1 MTPSFRHET
10 IFVQVQLSLTL
21 LTVFYLGA
29 LLLAGAGRENQHWIF
44 TKPVCNF
51 KIIALHNSIISFVL
65 VTLTVYHFHFIAG
78 TARTI
83 NFTLWHSQVPLALN
97 DLTLLFLLLVSFLFP
112 GVIILTDFDFNPRAY
127 KYILALQL
135 VYLVTNILIMCTD
148 LLMFYVFYEL
158 LVLLMF
164 FAMYLSTNAR
174 GCVEAALFFLGWA
187 VVGSIFVGI
196 AVIYIIN
203 VTGTTNF
210 HIIRHTTFTS
220 DEIFLLYT
228 LSFFGFGTK
237 LSLWPFWYWLPRAHV
252 EVSTA
257 MSVFLS
263 CILIKICLYCLIRFW
278 WLINSEVVVSPF
290 IFLVALCVFDV
301 TCRLI
306 IQTDLKAVIA
316 YGSVLH
322 VNLLVLLVLLDTT
335 NLTLGTVLYIWGHSL
350 ATGGLFFATNLIER
364 CHGSRATFEISG
376 VYNTNPLVGLVAIFA
391 VIGFLDFPLT
401 VFFWGELWLWI
412 TLFSTIPITAAVL
425 MFISAVIYIIVFFR
439 IWWGV
444 IFGASSHLAKYPITT
459 LTWNDLHTAAYLI
472 LPQYI
477 CGLQPNIFYLFVI
490 S

>member
-1 MTPSFRHET
+1 MTPLPRHEPVLIQIQLLCQAIT
-10 IFVQVQLSLTL
+10 IV
-21 LTVFYLGA
+21 YLGT
-29 LLLAGAGRENQHWIF
+29 LLLAGAGREHQHWLF
-44 TKPVCNF
+44 TKSACNF
-51 KIIALHNSIISFVL
+51 KAISLHSSLLSFILMALTTYH
-65 VTLTVYHFHFIAG
+65 YHFVAGAPKIIHF
-78 TARTI
+78 TACI
-83 NFTLWHSQVPLALN
+83 DHIPLALN

-112 GVIILTDFDFNPRAY
+112 AVIILTDFDFNPRSY
-127 KYILALQL
+127 KYLLVLQL
-135 VYLVTNILIMCTD
+135 VYLLTNLLLMCTD
-148 LLMFYVFYEL
+148 ILIFYILYEL
-158 LVLLMF
+158 LIILMF

-174 GCVEAALFFLGWA
+174 GCVEASLFFLGWA
-187 VVGSIFVGI
+187 VIGSILVGI
-196 AVIYIIN
+196 AVLYIIS
-203 VTGTTNF
+203 VTGTTHF
-210 HIIRHTTFTS
+210 TLIRQTTFTS

-228 LSFFGFGTK
+228 LSFLGFGTK

-263 CILIKICLYCLIRFW
+263 CILIKICLYCLMRFW

-290 IFLVALCVFDV
+290 IFLVGLCTFDV

-306 IQTDLKAVIA
+306 VQTDLKAVIA

-322 VNLLVLLVLLDTT
+322 VNLLVLLILLDTT
-335 NLTLGTVLYIWGHSL
+335 HLTLGTVLYIWGHSL
-350 ATGGLFFATNLIER
+350 ATGGLFFATSLIER

-376 VYNTNPLVGLVAIFA
+376 VYNTNPLIGLVTIFA

-412 TLFSTIPITAAVL
+412 TLFSTLPITAAVL

-444 IFGASSHLAKYPITT
+444 IFGASSHLAQYPLTT
-459 LTWNDLHTAAYLI
+459 LTWNDIHTAVYLVI
-472 LPQYI
+472 PQYI
-477 CGLQPNIFYLFVI
+477 CGIQPNLLALFVI